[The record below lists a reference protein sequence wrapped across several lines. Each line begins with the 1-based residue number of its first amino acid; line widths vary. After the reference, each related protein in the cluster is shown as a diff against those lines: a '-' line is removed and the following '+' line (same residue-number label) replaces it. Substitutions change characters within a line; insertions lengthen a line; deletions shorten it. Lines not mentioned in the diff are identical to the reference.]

1 MQSSR
6 TRAAARGRRTKHGLK
21 ARTDSGQTQHATRG
35 AARRRGRGG
44 PSRADTQD
52 TQGRPTLDTRRADT
66 HDTRDAT
73 TRDTPPPRRHQVTN
87 RDSWANPA
95 WEHETRLPPPTTRPR
110 RTRRRYATARTP
122 TGTPEPPELGGTTPT
137 ATTPRTAPAPTAAA
151 ARPLRGHPRRRRSWG
166 HARMHASTQ
175 PSGCSRRLGHVY
187 MGGRLSSC
195 DDPGSP

>member
-6 TRAAARGRRTKHGLK
+6 TRTAARGRRSKHGLK
-21 ARTDSGQTQHATRG
+21 ARTDSGQTQHATGG
-35 AARRRGRGG
+35 AARRRGGGG
-44 PSRADTQD
+44 PRRANTQD
-52 TQGRPTLDTRRADT
+52 PQNRPTLDTRPADT
-66 HDTRDAT
+66 QDTGDAPT
-73 TRDTPPPRRHQVTN
+73 QDTPPPRRCQATN

-95 WEHETRLPPPTTRPR
+95 WEHETRPPLPTTRPR
-110 RTRRRYATARTP
+110 RTRCRRAAARTP

-151 ARPLRGHPRRRRSWG
+151 ARPPRGHPRRRRSWG

-175 PSGCSRRLGHVY
+175 PSGGSRRLGHVY
-187 MGGRLSSC
+187 MGGCLSSC